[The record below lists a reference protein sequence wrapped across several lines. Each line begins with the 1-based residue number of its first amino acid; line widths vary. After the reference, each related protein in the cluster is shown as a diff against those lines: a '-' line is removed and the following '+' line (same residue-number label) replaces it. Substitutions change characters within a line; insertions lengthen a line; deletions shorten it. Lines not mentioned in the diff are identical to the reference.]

1 MKSILFFF
9 LQTYRNINLKMIIA
23 AFFSAQLKSNGITEL
38 VFTKWERK
46 VVTCY
51 NIELFDAVK

>member
-1 MKSILFFF
+1 
-9 LQTYRNINLKMIIA
+9 MIIA

-51 NIELFDAVK
+51 NIELFDAVKWHHDIVKVESFHAIAL